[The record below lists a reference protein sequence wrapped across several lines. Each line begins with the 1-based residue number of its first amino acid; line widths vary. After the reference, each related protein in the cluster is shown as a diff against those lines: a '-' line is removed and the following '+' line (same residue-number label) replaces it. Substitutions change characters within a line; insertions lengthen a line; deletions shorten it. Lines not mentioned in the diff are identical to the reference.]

1 MSLTPLPV
9 TVKPMS
15 SVTTIPQVNL
25 QPVPENTQ
33 TPISTVLKSVNSTQ
47 KPVFPT
53 SNPTTVSSIPIPVQ
67 GSNSTL
73 NPSAASYHTPV
84 PSSSSNSSSMLPHTP
99 TSGKPSVDT
108 LTSAWELFIRRYRAG
123 SFTTVSKLL
132 FVVNFHHAE
141 YRAVSFLDQSFF
153 PTYRKRFPLDFDVVI
168 LGPRR
173 SLRYKVISNNTPRLG
188 YYSYQS
194 LWLAYHQLCVIESCS
209 YEGFLY
215 FNDDSYVDPTFLVT
229 YDLTKSWTEPSR
241 KVDTSNRW
249 VRYYRKNKKGV
260 RFLDAY
266 RTAIKNLQKT
276 EIGKK
281 CHFENGT
288 NLRKG
293 FADFYYITKKDMPIY
308 YELIPE
314 MKRQNVF
321 LEMAAPTVNWCF
333 THNFVINCNHGA
345 MRNKLKCL
353 HVHPVKIRNPK
364 MQEYAMKRLYHLNM
378 YETPIRSWYT
388 VCSYSSFS

>member
-1 MSLTPLPV
+1 MSLSPPPV
-9 TVKPMS
+9 TMKPVPSMIPSPQMS
-15 SVTTIPQVNL
+15 L

-33 TPISTVLKSVNSTQ
+33 TPIATVLNSANSTQ
-47 KPVFPT
+47 KPELPTLNLTTLFP
-53 SNPTTVSSIPIPVQ
+53 VLSSVQ
-67 GSNSTL
+67 SSNSTL
-73 NPSAASYHTPV
+73 NPSATPHQTPV
-84 PSSSSNSSSMLPHTP
+84 PSSSSNTSFISPHTP
-99 TSGKPSVDT
+99 ISENPSVDT
-108 LTSAWELFIRRYRAG
+108 LTSAWEPYIRRYRAG
-123 SFTTVSKLL
+123 SFTTASKLL
-132 FVVNFHHAE
+132 FVVNFHHPE
-141 YRAVSFLDQSFF
+141 YKAVPFLDQSFF

-168 LGPRR
+168 LGPRKS
-173 SLRYKVISNNTPRLG
+173 SLYKVISNNTPRLG

-229 YDLTKSWTEPSR
+229 YDLTKSWTEPSQ
-241 KVDTSNRW
+241 KIDTRNKW
-249 VRYYRKNKKGV
+249 LWYYRKNKKGV
-260 RFLDAY
+260 LYIDAY
-266 RTAIKNLQKT
+266 RKAIRNLQKT
-276 EIGKK
+276 EIGEK
-281 CHFENGT
+281 CHFENST
-288 NLRKG
+288 NLRKV
-293 FADFYYITKKDMPIY
+293 FADLYYIAKNDMPIY

-321 LEMAAPTVNWCF
+321 LEMAAPTVNWCI

-378 YETPIRSWYT
+378 YETPIRGW
-388 VCSYSSFS
+388 